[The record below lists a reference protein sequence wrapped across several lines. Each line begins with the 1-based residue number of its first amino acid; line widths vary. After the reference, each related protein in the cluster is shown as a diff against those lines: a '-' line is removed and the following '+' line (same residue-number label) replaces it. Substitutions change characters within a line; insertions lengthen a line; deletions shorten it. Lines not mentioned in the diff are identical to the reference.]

1 MEKNKTGKYFK
12 YAIGEIILVVIG
24 ILIALQINNWNE
36 ERKRESLKDIYIE
49 SLISE
54 LKTNIEFLTIGIKSA
69 ENDLKES
76 KSFSSRLSSPKA
88 TLDTLIKIA
97 RYEFNPI
104 TGDLND
110 LNRNTYDA
118 LVSTGN
124 IDLLNSE
131 LTKKLQK
138 YYAEQSNLLYFIESN
153 LQSYVDNINRYLISY
168 PTKMKHNA
176 INGLLM
182 DTFWEN
188 VNHNDLK
195 AKFNGVLTGRN
206 FIHNNAKIMR
216 VKLLRHT
223 QELIKQLE
231 SIDKSE

>member
-1 MEKNKTGKYFK
+1 M
-12 YAIGEIILVVIG
+12 
-24 ILIALQINNWNE
+24 
-36 ERKRESLKDIYIE
+36 
-49 SLISE
+49 
-54 LKTNIEFLTIGIKSA
+54 
-69 ENDLKES
+69 
-76 KSFSSRLSSPKA
+76 
-88 TLDTLIKIA
+88 
-97 RYEFNPI
+97 
-104 TGDLND
+104 
-110 LNRNTYDA
+110 NRNTYDA